1 MSAAPMHVGEAR
13 IDGALVRRLLA
24 EQFPEWA
31 ELPLKRVESAGTVN
45 ALYRLGDHLAVRL
58 PRIAA
63 AADDVTKEH
72 AWLPRLA
79 PALPF
84 PVPEIL
90 GLGIP
95 TADYS
100 WHWAVL
106 RWLDG
111 DLPVPD
117 TLTDPYALAADLGA
131 FVAALRGV
139 DLPGGPTAYRGTPL
153 ATVDCETRAAIA
165 DLRGVI
171 DTRAATAAWEE
182 ALAAPSWTG
191 SPRWLHSDLMP
202 MNLLISGGRLAAVL
216 DFGTLG
222 TGDPAC
228 DFIPAWN
235 LLPAA
240 ARSVFRDTA
249 GADDAGWARGRG
261 WALSMALVQ
270 LPYYRTTNP
279 LIATNAELVIREVL
293 ADRPAA

>member
-1 MSAAPMHVGEAR
+1 MHVGEAR
-13 IDGALVRRLLA
+13 IDGSLVRRLLA

-63 AADDVTKEH
+63 AADDAAKEH

-84 PVPEIL
+84 PVPEVL
-90 GLGIP
+90 GLGVP
-95 TADYS
+95 TADFP

-111 DLPVPD
+111 DLPVPG

-202 MNLLISGGRLAAVL
+202 MNLLISGGRLTAVL

-293 ADRPAA
+293 ADRRAA

>member
-1 MSAAPMHVGEAR
+1 MSAAPMHLDEAR
-13 IDGALVRRLLA
+13 IDASLVRRLLA
-24 EQFPEWA
+24 EQFPRWA

-45 ALYRLGDHLAVRL
+45 ALYRLGGDLAVRL
-58 PRIAA
+58 PRIADG
-63 AADDVTKEH
+63 ADDVTKEH

-79 PALPF
+79 PSLPF

-90 GLGIP
+90 GLGTP
-95 TADYS
+95 AADFP

-111 DLPVPD
+111 DLPVAGA
-117 TLTDPYALAADLGA
+117 LTDPYALAADLGA
-131 FVAALRGV
+131 FVAALRGI

-153 ATVDCETRAAIA
+153 ATVDAETRSAIE
-165 DLRGVI
+165 DLRGAI

-182 ALAAPSWTG
+182 ALAAPSWAG
-191 SPRWLHSDLMP
+191 PARWLHSDLMP
-202 MNLLISGGRLAAVL
+202 MNLLIRGGRLAAVL

-235 LLPAA
+235 LLPAE
-240 ARSVFRDTA
+240 ARSAFRESA

-261 WALSMALVQ
+261 WALSMALIQ
-270 LPYYRTTNP
+270 LPYYRATNP
-279 LIATNAELVIREVL
+279 VIAANAEHVIREVL
-293 ADRPAA
+293 ADRRVL